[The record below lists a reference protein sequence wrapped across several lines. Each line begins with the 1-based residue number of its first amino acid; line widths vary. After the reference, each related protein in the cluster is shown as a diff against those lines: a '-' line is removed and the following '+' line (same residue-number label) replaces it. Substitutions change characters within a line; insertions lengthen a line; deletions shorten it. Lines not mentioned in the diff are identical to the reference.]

1 MQVRKMLLPTSKY
14 KLKAPYDM
22 KAEWY
27 VVHNTANDASAN
39 NEIKY
44 MISNDSQT
52 SFHYAIDNKEIVQGI
67 EENRNAWHS
76 GDSGTGKGNRK
87 GIGIEICYS
96 KSGGTRFDLAEKM
109 AAKFIA
115 EGLKS
120 KGWGID
126 KVKKHQDFSG
136 KYCPHRTLDKGWDRF
151 LNMIKAEMGQDKLT
165 ISINGNVKHIN
176 GHIKS
181 GISYAVID
189 KIEIPLRTLG
199 EGLGFKVGWDAQNKV
214 VVWND

>member
-1 MQVRKMLLPTSKY
+1 
-14 KLKAPYDM
+14 M
-22 KAEWY
+22 KAEFY

-52 SFHYAIDNKEIVQGI
+52 SFHYAIDDKEIVQGI
-67 EENRNAWHS
+67 EENRNARHS
-76 GDSGTGKGNRK
+76 GDGWKVEGNRK

-96 KSGGTRFDLAEKM
+96 KSGGARFDLAEKM

-126 KVKKHQDFSG
+126 KVKKTSRFCG
-136 KYCPHRTLDKGWDRF
+136 NIVLIGTLDKG
-151 LNMIKAEMGQDKLT
+151 
-165 ISINGNVKHIN
+165 
-176 GHIKS
+176 
-181 GISYAVID
+181 
-189 KIEIPLRTLG
+189 
-199 EGLGFKVGWDAQNKV
+199 
-214 VVWND
+214 

>member
-1 MQVRKMLLPTSKY
+1 MQVRKMMLPASKY
-14 KLKAPYDM
+14 KLKSPYAMNADC
-22 KAEWY
+22 Y

-44 MISNDSQT
+44 MIGNSSQT
-52 SFHYAIDNKEIVQGI
+52 SYHYAIDDKEIVQAI
-67 EENRNAWHS
+67 PENRTAWHA
-76 GDSGTGKGNRK
+76 GDLNGQGNMK

-96 KSGGTRFDLAEKM
+96 KSGGPRFIQAEKN

-115 EGLKS
+115 QGLKE

-126 KVKKHQDFSG
+126 RVKKHQDFNG

-151 LNMIKAEMGQDKLT
+151 LSMIKSEMAQDKLT
-165 ISINGNVKHIN
+165 ISINGNIRQIN

>member
-14 KLKAPYDM
+14 KLKAPYNM
-22 KAEWY
+22 KAEFY

-44 MISNDSQT
+44 MIGNSSQT
-52 SFHYAIDNKEIVQGI
+52 SYHYAIDDKEIVQAI
-67 EENRNAWHS
+67 PENRTAWHA
-76 GDSGTGKGNRK
+76 GDLNGQGNMK

-96 KSGGTRFDLAEKM
+96 KSGGPRFIQAEKL

-115 EGLKS
+115 QGLKE

-126 KVKKHQDFSG
+126 RVKKHQDFSG
-136 KYCPHRTLDKGWDRF
+136 KYCPHRTLDLGWNRF
-151 LNMIKAEMGQDKLT
+151 LNMIKVEMGQDKLT
-165 ISINGNVKHIN
+165 ISINGNIRQIN

-214 VVWND
+214 VIWND

>member
-1 MQVRKMLLPTSKY
+1 MNIKKMLIPRSKY
-14 KLKAPYDM
+14 PIKSPYAMDP
-22 KAEWY
+22 EFY
-27 VVHNTANDASAN
+27 VVHNTANDASASS
-39 NEIKY
+39 EIAY
-44 MISNDSQT
+44 MTRNDNKV
-52 SFHYAIDNKEIVQGI
+52 SFHYAVDDREVVQGI
-67 EENRNAWHS
+67 PENRNTWNAGDGGS
-76 GDSGTGKGNRK
+76 GAGNRK
-87 GIGIEICYS
+87 GIAIEICYS
-96 KSGGTRFDLAEKM
+96 KSGGPRFDKAEQL

-115 EGLKS
+115 QGLMD
-120 KGWGID
+120 KGWGVD

-136 KYCPHRTLDKGWDRF
+136 KYCPHRTLDKGWNRF
-151 LNMIKAEMGQDKLT
+151 LNMIKAEMGQDKLA